1 VFDRDD
7 RDVQLQ
13 QDAIDQRDANAEDD
27 GKPARFMA
35 ATEYQLRDA
44 AAWAVSRSQ

>member
-1 VFDRDD
+1 MFSFSRTLSI
-7 RDVQLQ
+7 R
-13 QDAIDQRDANAEDD
+13 RDANAEDD

-44 AAWAVSRSQ
+44 AAWAVARGQ